1 MSALVT
7 TPKPKRDLREVFD
20 ALNNEGRAIAPELT
34 RRNELIM
41 DVLPANTIIAGDY
54 SQVTCMG
61 TTTFYRAQQPN
72 SLLYMATYATLGYG
86 LPAAIGAKVAA
97 PDRPVICLLGGGA
110 LMFAIQEIMTAVENN
125 LDLPIICVDNGGYG
139 EICNNEIERGIEPI
153 TVNLCQ
159 PDWVKL
165 AEAFGARGFS
175 ANIDTLQDTVAQ
187 ALRVNGPSLIHLRI
201 SGGC

>member
-1 MSALVT
+1 MT

-20 ALNNEGRAIAPELT
+20 ALNNEGRAIAPELA
-34 RRNELIM
+34 RLNELIM
-41 DVLPANTIIAGDY
+41 DVLPANTIITGDS

-61 TTTFYRAQQPN
+61 TTTFYRAQQPS

-97 PDRPVICLLGGGA
+97 PDRPVICLLGDSA

-139 EICNNEIERGIEPI
+139 EIRNNEIERGIEPI

>member
-20 ALNNEGRAIAPELT
+20 ALNNEGRAIAPELA
-34 RRNELIM
+34 RLNELIM
-41 DVLPANTIIAGDY
+41 DVLPANTIIAGDS

-72 SLLYMATYATLGYG
+72 SLLYMATYATQGYG
-86 LPAAIGAKVAA
+86 LPAAIGAKVAV
-97 PDRPVICLLGGGA
+97 PDRPVICLLGDGA

-139 EICNNEIERGIEPI
+139 EIRNNEIERGIEPI

-175 ANIDTLQDTVAQ
+175 AK
-187 ALRVNGPSLIHLRI
+187 H
-201 SGGC
+201 

>member
-20 ALNNEGRAIAPELT
+20 ALNNEGRAIAPELA
-34 RRNELIM
+34 RLNQLIM
-41 DVLPANTIIAGDY
+41 DVLPANTIIAGDS

-97 PDRPVICLLGGGA
+97 PDRPVICLLGDGA

-139 EICNNEIERGIEPI
+139 EIRNNEIERGIEPI

-175 ANIDTLQDTVAQ
+175 ANVDTLQDTVAQ

>member
-7 TPKPKRDLREVFD
+7 MPKPKRDLREVFD
-20 ALNNEGRAIAPELT
+20 ALDNEGRAIAPELT

-41 DVLPANTIIAGDY
+41 DVLPANTIIAGDS

-86 LPAAIGAKVAA
+86 LPAAIGAKVAV
-97 PDRPVICLLGGGA
+97 PDRPVICLLGDGA

-139 EICNNEIERGIEPI
+139 EIRNNEIERGIEPI

-175 ANIDTLQDTVAQ
+175 AK
-187 ALRVNGPSLIHLRI
+187 H
-201 SGGC
+201 

>member
-1 MSALVT
+1 MT

-41 DVLPANTIIAGDY
+41 DVLPANTIIAGDS

-97 PDRPVICLLGGGA
+97 PDRPVICLLGDGA
-110 LMFAIQEIMTAVENN
+110 LMFAIQKIMTAVENN

-139 EICNNEIERGIEPI
+139 EIRNNEIERGIEPI

-175 ANIDTLQDTVAQ
+175 AK
-187 ALRVNGPSLIHLRI
+187 H
-201 SGGC
+201 

>member
-1 MSALVT
+1 MSALMT

-41 DVLPANTIIAGDY
+41 DVLPANTIIAGDS

-86 LPAAIGAKVAA
+86 LPAAIDAKVAA
-97 PDRPVICLLGGGA
+97 PDRPVICLLGDGA

-125 LDLPIICVDNGGYG
+125 LDLPIICVDNGEYG
-139 EICNNEIERGIEPI
+139 EIRNNEIERGIEPI
-153 TVNLCQ
+153 AVNLCQ

-201 SGGC
+201 SGGY

>member
-20 ALNNEGRAIAPELT
+20 ALNNEGRAIAPELA
-34 RRNELIM
+34 RLNQLIM
-41 DVLPANTIIAGDY
+41 DVLPANTIIAGDS

-97 PDRPVICLLGGGA
+97 PDRPVICLLGDGA

-139 EICNNEIERGIEPI
+139 EIRNNEIERGIEPI

>member
-20 ALNNEGRAIAPELT
+20 ALDNEGRAIAPELA
-34 RRNELIM
+34 RLNQLIM
-41 DVLPANTIIAGDY
+41 DVLPANTIIAGDS

-97 PDRPVICLLGGGA
+97 PDRPVICLLGDGA
-110 LMFAIQEIMTAVENN
+110 LMFAIQKIMTAVENN
-125 LDLPIICVDNGGYG
+125 LDLPIICVDSGGYG

-175 ANIDTLQDTVAQ
+175 AK
-187 ALRVNGPSLIHLRI
+187 H
-201 SGGC
+201 

>member
-20 ALNNEGRAIAPELT
+20 ALDNEGRAIAPELA
-34 RRNELIM
+34 RLNELIM
-41 DVLPANTIIAGDY
+41 NVLPANTIIAGDS

-86 LPAAIGAKVAA
+86 LPAAIGAKVAG
-97 PDRPVICLLGGGA
+97 PDRPVICLLGDGA

-125 LDLPIICVDNGGYG
+125 LDLPIICVDNGRYG
-139 EICNNEIERGIEPI
+139 EIRNNEIERGIEPI
-153 TVNLCQ
+153 AVNLCQ